1 MRVIPHPDEYYMKE
15 ALREAYKA
23 LVRDEVPVG
32 AVIVWGDRI
41 IARAH
46 NLTERL
52 NDGTAHAEMQAY
64 TAASDYIGSKYLQ
77 ECTLYVTIEPCAMC
91 AAASFW
97 TRIGRIVYGAKDD
110 KRGYSLISKNLLH
123 PATMV
128 KSGVLEQECGSLLK
142 NFFLNKRQ

>member
-1 MRVIPHPDEYYMKE
+1 MKE

>member
-1 MRVIPHPDEYYMKE
+1 MPHPDEYYMKE

>member
-1 MRVIPHPDEYYMKE
+1 MKE
-15 ALREAYKA
+15 ALKEALKA
-23 LVRDEVPVG
+23 LEKDEVPVG

-41 IARAH
+41 ISRAH

-52 NDGTAHAEMQAY
+52 NDATAHAEMQAF
-64 TAASDYIGSKYLQ
+64 TAASDFIGSKYLP

-97 TRIGRIVYGAKDD
+97 TQIGRIVYGARDI

-123 PATMV
+123 PATIV
-128 KSGVLEQECGSLLK
+128 ASGVLEQECGSLMK
-142 NFFLNKRQ
+142 DFFLSKRQG